1 MDRAGKP
8 PVSRPEGPHAMRGAL
23 GGPRV
28 LLRRLREVMAEPVSA
43 QDRLDKIVVLIAANM
58 VAEVC
63 SVYVL
68 RVDSTLEL
76 YATEGLKREAVHQTV
91 LRADEGLVGLV
102 ASEANPINLSEAQA
116 HPAFSYRPETGEEIY
131 HAFLGVPILRAGNT
145 LGVLVVQNRA
155 RRTYSEE
162 EEEAL
167 QTTAMVLAEMI
178 ASGELSA
185 IAQPGAEPAA
195 RRPLHLTGTSLNDG
209 IALGHVVLHE
219 PRVVITNF
227 IADDVPKELKRL
239 EAAVETM
246 RSDLDVLLERGE
258 VADGGEHRDVLEA
271 YRMFAYDR
279 GWVHRLEEAVATGL
293 TAEAAVERVQS
304 DTRARMLRATDP
316 YLRERLHDLDELAN
330 RLMHQLLGQDY
341 APARDRLPENAV
353 LVARSMGPAALL
365 EYDRKRLR
373 GLVLEEGGPNSHV
386 AIVARALG
394 IAAVGEIENAT
405 GVADPGD
412 PIVVDGTS
420 GEVHLRPTPDME
432 AAYVA
437 RVRLRARRQQQYL
450 ALRDKPC
457 VTKDG
462 VKVALMI
469 NAGLAVDLPHIA
481 ETGAI
486 GIGLFRTELQ
496 FMVASTFPRT
506 AEQFSLYRA
515 VLDAADDRPVIF
527 RTLDIGGDKVL
538 PYMRNV
544 EEENPALGWRAIRL
558 GLDRPGLLRS
568 QVRAMLRAAGGRDL
582 KLMFPMIATVE
593 EFDEAKSLVERELTH
608 LRRHAHKLP
617 EQVEIGT
624 MVEVPSLLYQLD
636 ELLERV
642 DFLSVGSN
650 DLVQF
655 FYAADRGNS
664 RVAERF
670 DPLSAPILRALRAI
684 VQKGREHDKPVT
696 LCGELASK
704 PLGALALVA
713 IGYRSL
719 SLAPTAVGPVKAML
733 LELNAGKAAALMAP
747 LIDSPAGSVSIRERL
762 EAFAA
767 EQGLQT

>member
-1 MDRAGKP
+1 
-8 PVSRPEGPHAMRGAL
+8 
-23 GGPRV
+23 
-28 LLRRLREVMAEPVSA
+28 
-43 QDRLDKIVVLIAANM
+43 
-58 VAEVC
+58 
-63 SVYVL
+63 
-68 RVDSTLEL
+68 
-76 YATEGLKREAVHQTV
+76 
-91 LRADEGLVGLV
+91 
-102 ASEANPINLSEAQA
+102 
-116 HPAFSYRPETGEEIY
+116 
-131 HAFLGVPILRAGNT
+131 
-145 LGVLVVQNRA
+145 
-155 RRTYSEE
+155 
-162 EEEAL
+162 
-167 QTTAMVLAEMI
+167 
-178 ASGELSA
+178 
-185 IAQPGAEPAA
+185 
-195 RRPLHLTGTSLNDG
+195 
-209 IALGHVVLHE
+209 VVLHE

-258 VADGGEHRDVLEA
+258 VVEGGEHRDVLEA

-330 RLMHQLLGQDY
+330 RLMHQLLGKDY

-394 IAAVGEIENAT
+394 IAAVGEIANAT
-405 GVADPGD
+405 GVVDPGD
-412 PIVVDGTS
+412 AIIVDGSS
-420 GEVHLRPTPDME
+420 GDVHARPSPDME
-432 AAYVA
+432 AAYVE
-437 RVRLRARRQQQYL
+437 RVRLRARRQLQYL

-457 VTKDG
+457 VTRDG
-462 VKVALMI
+462 EKIELMI
-469 NAGLAVDLPHIA
+469 NAGLAVDLPHID
-481 ETGAI
+481 ETGAV

-496 FMVASTFPRT
+496 FMVAASLPRT

-515 VLDAADDRPVIF
+515 VLDAAGDKPVTF

-568 QVRAMLRAAGGRDL
+568 QIRALLRAAAGRDL
-582 KLMFPMIATVE
+582 KIMFPMIATVE

-608 LRRHAHKLP
+608 LRRHSHKLP
-617 EQVEIGT
+617 ERVEVGT

-636 ELLERV
+636 ELLDRA

-664 RVAERF
+664 RVADRF
-670 DPLSAPILRALRAI
+670 DAISAPVLRALKVVAD
-684 VQKGREHDKPVT
+684 KGRAHAKPVT

-704 PLGALALVA
+704 PIGALALVA
-713 IGYRSL
+713 IGYRSFSL
-719 SLAPTAVGPVKAML
+719 SPSAVGPVKAML
-733 LELNAGKAAALMAP
+733 LDLNAGKAAALMQP
-747 LIDSPAGSVSIRERL
+747 LIDSPTGSVPIRERL
-762 EAFAA
+762 KAFAA
-767 EQGLQT
+767 EQGLQI